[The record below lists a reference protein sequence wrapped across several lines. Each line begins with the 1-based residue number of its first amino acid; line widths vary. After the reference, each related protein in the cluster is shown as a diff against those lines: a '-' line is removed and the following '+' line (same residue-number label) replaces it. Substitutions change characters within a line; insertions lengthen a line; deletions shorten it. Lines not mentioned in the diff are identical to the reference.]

1 MYLFESQ
8 ILFYH
13 GAGTAGVNGIN
24 ALNQSL
30 QKGVAGFHS
39 NHFELNLKKFSSLH
53 KCNRTQL
60 IFLHHI

>member
-1 MYLFESQ
+1 MCLFESQ

-13 GAGTAGVNGIN
+13 RAGTAGVNGIN

-39 NHFELNLKKFSSLH
+39 NHFE
-53 KCNRTQL
+53 
-60 IFLHHI
+60 